1 MKTIKDFTADS
12 ITIADCTGYHTARLN
27 SAWTDATQEGQ
38 QAAIIRAWD
47 YIRVQPFRTDIDIFT
62 DGLPE
67 DIKQAGYE
75 AALIEIQAPGELMK
89 TETKESN
96 VIQKRID
103 VISTTYLAGAK
114 TVYHK
119 LNSLLAPYLEAPGIK
134 LTR

>member
-12 ITIADCTGYHTARLN
+12 ISLEDCSGYHTARLN

-47 YIRVQPFRTDIDIFT
+47 YIRVQPFRTDIDIFA
-62 DGLPE
+62 DGIPE
-67 DIKQAGYE
+67 DVTQAGYE
-75 AALIEIQAPGELMK
+75 AALIEIQAPGALLK
-89 TETKESN
+89 TETEKSQILE
-96 VIQKRID
+96 KRID
-103 VISTTYLAGAK
+103 VITTKYMAGAK

>member
-12 ITIADCTGYHTARLN
+12 ISLEDCTGYHQARLN
-27 SAWTDATQEGQ
+27 TPWTDATQEGQ

-62 DGLPE
+62 DGIPE
-67 DIKQAGYE
+67 DIKQAAYE